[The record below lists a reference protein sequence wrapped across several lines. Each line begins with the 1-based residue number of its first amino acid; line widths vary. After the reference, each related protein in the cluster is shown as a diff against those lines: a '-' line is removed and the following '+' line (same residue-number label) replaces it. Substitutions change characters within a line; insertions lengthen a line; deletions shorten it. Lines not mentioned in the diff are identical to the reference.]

1 MRLLLAISAALIFL
15 RVWDPW
21 PIETLRLKY
30 FDALLTLDEIH
41 PSTTVALYNVDEKAL
56 EEKGQWPWPRE
67 FLAELNEE
75 LAAQGAAAIV
85 YTVLFPEPDRFGGD
99 EAFAASMQ
107 AVPTVLSATTT
118 VQTERQ
124 EGWHVG
130 VSMLGPVK
138 DHVIQYPGILPN
150 TPLLQTQAL
159 GTGVVSTAPEVD
171 GLVRRIPMLVRVGE
185 ALYPALGL
193 DVLRVLVGD
202 PSYQVKASGEGL
214 TAVRVPGFAVI
225 NTDSQGQ
232 VWIKWNTRFE
242 SNVQNKIVFVGVTA
256 EGITP
261 LVPTPRGLMYPHEI
275 QANLFETL
283 LNGTAPVRPDWAL
296 GAEFLGLLSFLALII
311 VAGRLLPVLWIP
323 VSLLFL
329 GGIAASASVW
339 GYIRFGY
346 LIDAAIPVVFGAVVG
361 SVQAFSRMIQEYR
374 LRLQIKKQFE
384 HYLDPRQVKRLQ
396 DNPELLQLGGE
407 TREATFLFTDI
418 RGFTPLS
425 EKFQDNPEGLVR
437 LINRFLTALT
447 DELTQSGAMIDKF
460 IGDCIMAVWNAP
472 MDVADHRRVAIAT
485 AEKMLV
491 RLKALNTELEAEGLP
506 TIAIG
511 IGINTGRAV
520 IGNMGSDSR
529 FDYSCIGDSVNT
541 AARFESSTKEV
552 GVDVIIGESTA
563 QGMEDTLKA
572 LPPIR
577 VKGKT
582 EALTIYTIEYT

>member
-1 MRLLLAISAALIFL
+1 
-15 RVWDPW
+15 
-21 PIETLRLKY
+21 
-30 FDALLTLDEIH
+30 
-41 PSTTVALYNVDEKAL
+41 
-56 EEKGQWPWPRE
+56 
-67 FLAELNEE
+67 
-75 LAAQGAAAIV
+75 
-85 YTVLFPEPDRFGGD
+85 
-99 EAFAASMQ
+99 
-107 AVPTVLSATTT
+107 
-118 VQTERQ
+118 
-124 EGWHVG
+124 
-130 VSMLGPVK
+130 
-138 DHVIQYPGILPN
+138 
-150 TPLLQTQAL
+150 
-159 GTGVVSTAPEVD
+159 
-171 GLVRRIPMLVRVGE
+171 
-185 ALYPALGL
+185 
-193 DVLRVLVGD
+193 
-202 PSYQVKASGEGL
+202 
-214 TAVRVPGFAVI
+214 
-225 NTDSQGQ
+225 
-232 VWIKWNTRFE
+232 
-242 SNVQNKIVFVGVTA
+242 
-256 EGITP
+256 
-261 LVPTPRGLMYPHEI
+261 
-275 QANLFETL
+275 
-283 LNGTAPVRPDWAL
+283 
-296 GAEFLGLLSFLALII
+296 
-311 VAGRLLPVLWIP
+311 
-323 VSLLFL
+323 
-329 GGIAASASVW
+329 
-339 GYIRFGY
+339 
-346 LIDAAIPVVFGAVVG
+346 
-361 SVQAFSRMIQEYR
+361 MIQEYR

-472 MDVADHRRVAIAT
+472 MDVADHRRIAIAT
-485 AEKMLV
+485 AKKMLV

-563 QGMEDTLKA
+563 KGMEDTLKA

-577 VKGKT
+577 VKGKS